1 MRTFWRLIRFLK
13 PYSFRV
19 ALAVL
24 LGVATVVGNV
34 GLLATAAYVISAAAI
49 VPFLSLLAIPVF
61 LVRFFSV
68 SRSFSRYF
76 ERLVA
81 HDVTFRLLGNLRTWF
96 YSRLAPLAPARLQ
109 DYRGGDL
116 LSRIVRDVEELENVY
131 LRATAPVAIALLTS
145 ALTFVL
151 LHSFS
156 ATLAF
161 ITLGFLAAC
170 GVGVPLLVAALSR
183 GLGRRQL
190 ELRAELNARIVDGVQ
205 GAQDLL
211 AFGQEK
217 DQRETL
223 AALNRKLDRL
233 QKRTAVVSG
242 LQNSLSDLTMN
253 LAVVCAVVVAAPLVA
268 EC

>member
-1 MRTFWRLIRFLK
+1 
-13 PYSFRV
+13 
-19 ALAVL
+19 
-24 LGVATVVGNV
+24 V

-151 LHSFS
+151 L
-156 ATLAF
+156 L
-161 ITLGFLAAC
+161 LLLRDPGFHHP
-170 GVGVPLLVAALSR
+170 GLSR
-183 GLGRRQL
+183 GMRR
-190 ELRAELNARIVDGVQ
+190 RSAAAGG
-205 GAQDLL
+205 GAL
-211 AFGQEK
+211 AGFG
-217 DQRETL
+217 
-223 AALNRKLDRL
+223 
-233 QKRTAVVSG
+233 
-242 LQNSLSDLTMN
+242 
-253 LAVVCAVVVAAPLVA
+253 
-268 EC
+268 